1 MLHAQFQ
8 DHRSSG
14 SGEEDFK
21 GFNHIWTWLPSWLCD
36 LDHSYELSSG
46 SFCQIYRVTDE
57 ALIAETML
65 CPNFFLMNVFFA
77 FKGSKHFTIISYHCS
92 WMLCRV
98 AVVKS
103 LPALIY
109 SADYILLLVL

>member
-1 MLHAQFQ
+1 MIKDQT
-8 DHRSSG
+8 G
-14 SGEEDFK
+14 
-21 GFNHIWTWLPSWLCD
+21 
-36 LDHSYELSSG
+36 
-46 SFCQIYRVTDE
+46 
-57 ALIAETML
+57 LIAETAVW
-65 CPNFFLMNVFFA
+65 PNFFLMNVFFA
-77 FKGSKHFTIISYHCS
+77 LKGSKLFIIISNHYS